1 MSKVIDVQRVRV
13 NTVCACS
20 LYISRTGRVPI
31 IPAGFRPI
39 S

>member
-1 MSKVIDVQRVRV
+1 LKVIDVERVRV

-20 LYISRTGRVPI
+20 LYISRTGRVRSFP
-31 IPAGFRPI
+31 PAFVPI